1 MKSRSLLFGLL
12 LVAAS
17 SRADE
22 VMPAWKAIG
31 DDASA
36 NAVVRRGAGQS
47 PVRYGD
53 LTRKG
58 SVELPADG
66 PRPRVEWDFKLPCD
80 LSQARGVS
88 FDFRCDDVSG
98 LKGAAFYFK
107 SGGGWYSTSL
117 MIDEEGEWQHVEIL
131 KSKVRGVE
139 GNPGGWDKVEL
150 FRLAL
155 DRGADRKATQAA
167 IADFAVIPQPGEG
180 EIKVAV
186 VQGAWASRQKGAES
200 GAILSYAAQLSSEL
214 TRIGVANAIFADET
228 LTEANLRGV
237 KVVAL
242 AYNPSL
248 PPSALKVLE
257 AFVARGGRL
266 FVCYSLPQ
274 GVSRLIGV
282 RAAAYYRSGQQ
293 GDPPIGGLLR
303 SGAGLDG
310 QPAFAPQDSGNSSVP
325 ALLGEGEVVATWAD
339 ALKRPLAGKPALLRT
354 PTGVY
359 MSHVWRPDPR
369 KEKRQLLCAI
379 CAALAPELKADFAAA
394 EAARAKLDAEV
405 RAFVK
410 SVPGK
415 AGERRLAWCH
425 NARGLAGHEH
435 DWEYSVRVLKE
446 SGFTDLIVNLSWGDR
461 AFYASKVLEV
471 DPSVGTDGDAL
482 EQCLAACRKYGVKCH
497 AWKVCYNTGGRIDR
511 ERAKRFAEE
520 GRFVK
525 LFSAKSANAWSHTF
539 CPSHPENMK
548 REAKAMVELAGKGGG
563 RHPLRLHPL
572 HERRLLLLR
581 RLPDAV
587 REGVRRRRR
596 ELAGGRAEG
605 SGAGEEVDGVARREH
620 HEGGEGGR
628 RARPQAASGRGNLRR
643 GARERPR
650 RLRRRRAGLGR
661 LGEERLGRLPLSD
674 GLHAVDDVL
683 PQDLPRAAGGARRC
697 EGEALSRHRSQ
708 LLGAGRHGAAAD
720 GQAHPGAAEGRSGGL
735 QRLQLRRPSR
745 AGLPDSDDGPSCERR
760 RAGIAVGVLI

>member
-1 MKSRSLLFGLL
+1 MKSCSLLFGLL
-12 LVAAS
+12 LLVAS

-22 VMPAWKAIG
+22 VLPAWKAIG

-36 NAVVRRGAGQS
+36 NAVVRRGAGQP

-107 SGGGWYSTSL
+107 SGGGWYSASL

-471 DPSVGTDGDAL
+471 DPSVGTDSDAL

-548 REAKAMVELAGKGGG
+548 REAKAMVELAEKGVDGIHFDYIRYMNG
-563 RHPLRLHPL
+563 DSCFCDGCRTRF
-572 HERRLLLLR
+572 EKACGV
-581 RLPDAV
+581 AV
-587 REGVRRRRR
+587 ANWPADVRKDR
-596 ELAGGRAEG
+596 ELAKKWTEWRVGNITKVVKAVGERVHARHPGVEISVAARASVRGAYEGDGQDWVGWAKNGWVDFLCPMDYTPSTTFFRKTYLEQREALRDAKVKLYPGIGLSCWGQDGTEPQRMAKHIQALRKDGLEGFSVFNFDARAEQ
-605 SGAGEEVDGVARREH
+605 VF
-620 HEGGEGGR
+620 
-628 RARPQAASGRGNLRR
+628 PILTT
-643 GARERPR
+643 
-650 RLRRRRAGLGR
+650 
-661 LGEERLGRLPLSD
+661 
-674 GLHAVDDVL
+674 
-683 PQDLPRAAGGARRC
+683 
-697 EGEALSRHRSQ
+697 
-708 LLGAGRHGAAAD
+708 
-720 GQAHPGAAEGRSGGL
+720 
-735 QRLQLRRPSR
+735 
-745 AGLPDSDDGPSCERR
+745 GPTSK
-760 RAGIAVGVLI
+760 